1 MTEVKACIH
10 VPNLRK
16 NVPGERTAGAKSL
29 RQDPTRHVQG
39 PIRKPA
45 WLEQRVQSSSLPDPK
60 GPCCLPVQPHLPILC
75 GLPRV
80 SYSLGFTHIAL
91 GFATIF

>member
-1 MTEVKACIH
+1 MH
-10 VPNLRK
+10 VPNLGK

-39 PIRKPA
+39 LIRKPA
-45 WLEQRVQSSSLPDPK
+45 WLKQRGQSSPLPHPV
-60 GPCCLPVQPHLPILC
+60 GPCCLLAQPHLPTLC

-80 SYSLGFTHIAL
+80 SYSLAFVHIAL
-91 GFATIF
+91 GFAIIF